1 MEDSRRALQLRVDS
15 CQRLIHD
22 VSQRLAQRTVHPRI
36 VEQLSRLDELLS
48 LIDQRLVTE
57 ADLSRIETSTNQL
70 MEELTA
76 LFSHQKLGSLYE
88 EVSVH

>member
-1 MEDSRRALQLRVDS
+1 MRVDS

-22 VSQRLAQRTVHPRI
+22 VSQRLAQQTVHPRI

-48 LIDQRLVTE
+48 LIDNRLVNET
-57 ADLSRIETSTNQL
+57 DLSRIEASTNQL
-70 MEELTA
+70 MVELTA
-76 LFSHQKLGSLYE
+76 LFSHQKLGSLYD

>member
-22 VSQRLAQRTVHPRI
+22 VSQRLAQQTVHPRI

-48 LIDQRLVTE
+48 LIDQRLVNE
-57 ADLSRIETSTNQL
+57 ADLSRIEAATNQL
-70 MEELTA
+70 MVELSA
-76 LFSHQKLGSLYE
+76 LFSHKKLGSLYN
-88 EVSVH
+88 EVPVH

>member
-48 LIDQRLVTE
+48 LIDQRLVTD
-57 ADLSRIETSTNQL
+57 ADLSRIEASTNQL
-70 MEELTA
+70 MEELTS